1 MNCTDMEELVSAYAN
16 GELHRTQREFVEEH
30 LAGCPDCRADLA
42 DHTWVGARL
51 TSLKA
56 TPISSDIKERTML
69 KIKAIHTTRR
79 PVRWALR
86 PALAVTAVAAAI
98 IAALVLQLPTT
109 GPGGLIA
116 KAYAATASLQSY
128 RMNGSTVS
136 TFNRETLEATFE
148 WEFAAPD
155 RYHGNMTSAGG
166 VSEFIIIGDEQYTRA
181 PGNGRSSGNVVVIT
195 TEGFSVFNPVPSR
208 EGTLQLLD
216 SLTDR
221 ADLPDEVID
230 GEDTL
235 RSRGRVDI
243 DGIMDEQLAGLDPE
257 SPAYSETLEF
267 LELQR
272 SIRIDVEL
280 WISKEDFSI
289 RQMRLDV
296 ESPTTGSGGD
306 QVGEVAYSTVVRFF
320 DLNEPI
326 EIERPLTASGDLVP
340 GWDLAGSGPPAPQVQ
355 KEAVRSEGQ

>member
-1 MNCTDMEELVSAYAN
+1 MSCTDMEELISAYAN

-30 LAGCPDCRADLA
+30 LAGCPDCRVDLA

-69 KIKAIHTTRR
+69 KIEAIDTTRR
-79 PVRWALR
+79 PIRWALR
-86 PALAVTAVAAAI
+86 PALAVAAVAAAI
-98 IAALVLQLPTT
+98 VAALVLQLPTTT

-128 RMNGSTVS
+128 RMTGSTVS
-136 TFNRETLEATFE
+136 TFNGQASEGTFE

-155 RYHGNMTSAGG
+155 RYHGTMTSDGD
-166 VSEFIIIGDEQYTRA
+166 VQEFIIVGDEQYTRDS
-181 PGNGRSSGNVVVIT
+181 GNGQSSGNVVVIT

-216 SLTDR
+216 SLTDLV
-221 ADLPDEVID
+221 DLPDEVID
-230 GEDTL
+230 EVDTL
-235 RSRGRVDI
+235 HSRGRVDI
-243 DGIMDEQLAGLDPE
+243 DRIMDEQLAGLDPE
-257 SPAYSETLEF
+257 SPAYSETFEF

-289 RQMRLDV
+289 RQMSLDV
-296 ESPTTGSGGD
+296 EGPTTGSGGD
-306 QVGEVAYSTVVRFF
+306 QVGEVAYSTMVRYF

-326 EIERPLTASGDLVP
+326 EIARPLTGFGELVR
-340 GWDLAGSGPPAPQVQ
+340 GWNLVGSGPPAPQVQ
-355 KEAVRSEGQ
+355 KK